1 MPSAEGGQQ
10 ASAEALPVFVTV
22 WKQYDRSYVS
32 PYSGRRLES
41 SDNSTHTGRELQN
54 FAETYSNSIQCIKQ
68 NDAISFQVVKGSTG
82 PKSNF
87 PVYVRDSIYNSNPKF
102 DYGAFVRLE
111 TKMTASDLDIDT
123 FGFTFADLGTYV
135 FADFQTPEEY
145 QTIVFVV
152 SDTEQCK
159 GNPSYPIT
167 IANMEK
173 LGIIPGKKGMGS
185 YGQWL
190 HAIPGLFMIVIA
202 ITFYALQNWEK
213 KIRDREEELRKQ
225 REGAAVNL
233 QKYFK
238 KSQDKFDKLEYLSDL
253 YKLIREN
260 LEEINAQIAENDRR
274 TEEENRDNM
283 NKMLKD
289 KHSLLRELRKGKGDV
304 NLEEIR
310 SGLLQ
315 MLSNL
320 RFQDGRS
327 LEEVYKQQMVEER
340 LQKEQI
346 RLDQIEEN
354 VSEGP
359 ESGSGTES
367 DDKEVAMSEHSQ
379 EEEDHLANPE
389 EDKSEN
395 NEIISDPQLY
405 DDLLKARDNF
415 KTKREQFEMNI
426 DPTLNQEDKDLIL
439 SRYDDQMA
447 KLEREL
453 MKDQEDQS
461 NSLKA
466 KLAARQK
473 KNKTVVDGANEDI
486 SHTMGQIGDLTKQIE
501 DLELEK
507 DDIQE
512 TGINSKGMKREREAE
527 MRARIGEVEKEKDSR
542 LQQMRED
549 YMQRI

>member
-1 MPSAEGGQQ
+1 MQ
-10 ASAEALPVFVTV
+10 
-22 WKQYDRSYVS
+22 
-32 PYSGRRLES
+32 
-41 SDNSTHTGRELQN
+41 
-54 FAETYSNSIQCIKQ
+54 
-68 NDAISFQVVKGSTG
+68 
-82 PKSNF
+82 
-87 PVYVRDSIYNSNPKF
+87 
-102 DYGAFVRLE
+102 
-111 TKMTASDLDIDT
+111 
-123 FGFTFADLGTYV
+123 
-135 FADFQTPEEY
+135 
-145 QTIVFVV
+145 
-152 SDTEQCK
+152 
-159 GNPSYPIT
+159 
-167 IANMEK
+167 K
-173 LGIIPGKKGMGS
+173 LGIIAGKKVMGS
-185 YGQWL
+185 YAEWL
-190 HAIPGLFMIVIA
+190 HILPGLFMVA
-202 ITFYALQNWEK
+202 IGLMFWGFQSFEK
-213 KIRDREEELRKQ
+213 KIRDREEELRNQ
-225 REGAAVNL
+225 REGTAVNL

-310 SGLLQ
+310 SGMLQ

-327 LEEVYKQQMVEER
+327 LEQVYKQQMIEER
-340 LQKEQI
+340 LTKEQI
-346 RLDQIEEN
+346 RLDLIEEI

-367 DDKEVAMSEHSQ
+367 DEKSVAMMSEHNS
-379 EEEDHLANPE
+379 EEVDELANPE
-389 EDKSEN
+389 EDIKSEN

-415 KTKREQFEMNI
+415 KTKRELFEMNI
-426 DPTLNQEDKDLIL
+426 DPTLNTEDKDLIL

-473 KNKTVVDGANEDI
+473 KNKTVVD
-486 SHTMGQIGDLTKQIE
+486 
-501 DLELEK
+501 
-507 DDIQE
+507 
-512 TGINSKGMKREREAE
+512 
-527 MRARIGEVEKEKDSR
+527 
-542 LQQMRED
+542 
-549 YMQRI
+549 